1 MHNPT
6 EQEMDDKLV
15 DRIEVAITE
24 GIRQGQTKMAY
35 RKKQR
40 RRRFAGAIAA
50 SILLFSCLF
59 TIKVSPVFAAIVGD
73 IPGLQKFVDMINN
86 TSDKGIKL
94 ALDHDF
100 IQPVGVSDEHEGM
113 KFTVQGIIA
122 DDSRMIVFYDIQL
135 PENDYP
141 VRLDRFSLT
150 DISGEKLQASIS
162 YNDSREADQ
171 DFQEAGIQ
179 RGTAEFELP
188 QGVSLP
194 SEVVLKVLLTN
205 LESTNTSNVTKDMI
219 VGNEEIPVTGL
230 GDVGGTEF
238 NVNIPIDQEK
248 FAALRHEYILGETI
262 QIEGQKVTFSKA
274 VVSPLRVSL
283 YMDYDDHNSKQIFG
297 PGDIQLVD
305 DEGTVWRNISG
316 SMGVGRNHPV
326 YHFESPYFKEPKWLT
341 IEGSWF
347 RALDRNQMS
356 VIVDTE
362 KGEIL
367 QAPDEKLNLYK
378 MTNLEKAL
386 KLDFSLSILDPEDNM
401 MYNLFDSEF
410 TDANGKRYPTADL
423 EEIISGY
430 FEGRSMREQHSL
442 YYIEKD
448 SYAQPLTLT
457 VYDYPAYIRE
467 AYKIR
472 IK

>member
-15 DRIEVAITE
+15 DRIKVAITE

-86 TSDKGIKL
+86 TSDQGIKL
-94 ALDHDF
+94 AIDHDF

-135 PENDYP
+135 PDNDYP
-141 VRLDRFSLT
+141 VRLEGFSLSDT
-150 DISGEKLQASIS
+150 TGKKLQTSIQ
-162 YNDSREADQ
+162 YNDSWEAEE

-179 RGTAEFELP
+179 RGTAEFELA
-188 QGVSLP
+188 QGLSFP

-205 LESTNTSNVTKDMI
+205 SEFSNRSNVTKDMI
-219 VGNEEIPVTGL
+219 VGIEEIPVTGL
-230 GDVGGTEF
+230 GDVVGTEF
-238 NVNIPIDQEK
+238 KVNIPIDQEK
-248 FAALRHEYILGETI
+248 FAALRHEYMLGETI
-262 QIEGQKVTFSKA
+262 QIEGQNVTFSKA

-283 YMDYDDHNSKQIFG
+283 YIDYDEHNSKQVFG

-326 YHFESPYFKEPKWLT
+326 YHFESPYFKEPKSLT

-347 RALDRNQMS
+347 RALDKNQMS
-356 VIVDTE
+356 VIIDTE
-362 KGEIL
+362 KGELL
-367 QAPDEKLNLYK
+367 QAPDGKINLYK
-378 MTNLEKAL
+378 MTNLKNAM
-386 KLDFSLSILDPEDNM
+386 KLDFSLSILESEDNM
-401 MYNLFDSEF
+401 MYNLFENEF
-410 TDANGKRYPTADL
+410 TDANGKQYPTADL

-430 FEGRSMREQHSL
+430 VDGRRPREQHSL

-448 SYAQPLTLT
+448 AYAQPLTLT

-467 AYKIR
+467 AYKLR